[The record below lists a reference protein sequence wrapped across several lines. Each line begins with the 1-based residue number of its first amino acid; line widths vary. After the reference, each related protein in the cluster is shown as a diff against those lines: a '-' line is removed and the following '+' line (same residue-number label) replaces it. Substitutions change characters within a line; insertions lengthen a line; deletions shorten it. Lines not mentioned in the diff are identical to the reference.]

1 MTLCICHVCT
11 CLYHG
16 SLRKQRHCPQCI
28 SAKSTN
34 HSLIHSIVKGNK
46 LYMVI
51 CFLHFRRQFA
61 LLYQLSLCVGRSLQY
76 YKVNGTPEHPH
87 LHALPSLYFS
97 WYSMALLPLEPS
109 GFAPPLPLVQS
120 AFLSLVVAAP
130 QLC

>member
-1 MTLCICHVCT
+1 MSVHACT
-11 CLYHG
+11 MEALENKGTARSVYL
-16 SLRKQRHCPQCI
+16 LRVLTTASYIPF
-28 SAKSTN
+28 
-34 HSLIHSIVKGNK
+34 VKGNK